1 MMKHIFWTIA
11 CIAAATVTLSGQ
23 TPETAK
29 AASANDFL
37 NSIGANSAIYRRGE
51 SVDSTI
57 KLCSYTG
64 IRWIRTDESG
74 LSSNGNSYR
83 PEIKQLFDQAGVKV
97 SLSLGSGGSNI
108 TNLVKGAKFIAA
120 YGGLLA
126 IEGCNEPNNWGITY
140 LGQKGGNSNSW
151 APVARL
157 HRDLY
162 TAVKADAVLKD
173 YPVWT
178 TTETG
183 AETDNVGLQYLTV
196 PETDSKVTAEFI
208 GATYA
213 DYANCHN
220 YFTHGSW
227 PPIQDNQTWLPSN
240 PTSAAKGDHL
250 YGNFGSTWSKHY
262 AGYPQAQLN
271 TLPRVTTETGITL
284 TTQYTWRW
292 ADPNTQVYDTTLPN
306 PDYTDPLKCITEDMQ
321 GLMYMG
327 CYLSQF
333 KQGWS
338 HTAIY
343 ILRDRTDENGN
354 QAFGFYAGDYTPRKA
369 ALYLHNLTTILN
381 DNTSVDPAALKSL
394 SCTFSAYPST
404 LHDLLLQKS
413 NGKLYLIVWSERYR
427 GGEDDI
433 TISFPA
439 AFDEI
444 KVYNP
449 VVGTEAIQTSTSSTS
464 LTLSMTNHPFILE
477 LTQGTTAINQTQTN
491 DLKYYVKDRSVFVE
505 GATGYVA
512 LTSTEGISLKK
523 KATDRVTILPVDA
536 VGIYILTANG
546 KSYKLVVD

>member
-1 MMKHIFWTIA
+1 MMKSIFWTFA
-11 CIAAATVTLSGQ
+11 CMIAATVTLSGQ
-23 TPETAK
+23 VQETEK

-57 KLCSYTG
+57 KLCTYTG

-83 PEIKQLFDQAGVKV
+83 PEIKQLFDGAGVKV

-108 TNLVKGAKFIAA
+108 ANLVKGAKFIAA

-140 LGQKGGNSNSW
+140 QGQAGGGSNSW

-162 TAVKADAVLKD
+162 TQVKADPVLRD

-196 PETDSKVTAEFI
+196 PTTDNNVTAEFR
-208 GATYA
+208 GAAYA

-220 YFTHGSW
+220 YFTHSSW
-227 PPIQDNQTWLPSN
+227 LPIQNNQNWLSSD

-271 TLPRVTTETGITL
+271 TLPRVTTETGVTL

-292 ADPNTQVYDTTLPN
+292 ADPNTQVYDTTIPN
-306 PDYTDPLKCITEDMQ
+306 PDYSDPLKCVTEEVQ

-327 CYLSQF
+327 CYLSQY

-343 ILRDRTDENGN
+343 ILRDRTDEGGN
-354 QAFGFYAGDYTPRKA
+354 QSFGFYAGDYKPRLS
-369 ALYLHNLTTILN
+369 ALYLHNLTTILS
-381 DNTSVDPAALKSL
+381 DNTPVEPESL
-394 SCTFSAYPST
+394 RELSFTFSTQPAT
-404 LHDLLLQKS
+404 VHDLLLQKS
-413 NGKLYLIVWSERYR
+413 NGKLYLVVWSERYR

-433 TISFPA
+433 TITFPA

-444 KVYNP
+444 KIYNP
-449 VVGTEAIQTSTSSTS
+449 VVGTDAIQTLTSAISVD
-464 LTLSMTNHPFILE
+464 LAMTNHPFILE
-477 LTQGTTAINQTQTN
+477 LTPGTNAIHQTQTN

-505 GATGYVA
+505 GATGNVA

-523 KATDRVTILPVDA
+523 KQ
-536 VGIYILTANG
+536 LTM
-546 KSYKLVVD
+546 